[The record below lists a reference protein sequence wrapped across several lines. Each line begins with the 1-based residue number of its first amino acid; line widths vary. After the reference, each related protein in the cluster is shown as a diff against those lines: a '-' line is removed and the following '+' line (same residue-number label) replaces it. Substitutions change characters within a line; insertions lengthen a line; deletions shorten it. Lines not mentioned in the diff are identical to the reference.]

1 MRVAVP
7 ANVQRTIWSPKWSS
21 TRDHG
26 PALTGTDRHAPSNFP
41 LQVNTI
47 DHQEMAVLHCSNHF
61 VEIGELGGLV
71 FVNLGAFD
79 ASDAEMDGQLEI
91 TKFLPR

>member
-1 MRVAVP
+1 
-7 ANVQRTIWSPKWSS
+7 
-21 TRDHG
+21 
-26 PALTGTDRHAPSNFP
+26 
-41 LQVNTI
+41 
-47 DHQEMAVLHCSNHF
+47 MAVLHCSNHF